1 MFGKILLLT
10 FVWMRHT
17 ASSVCRL
24 VWARMPALQ
33 SELPVPFRGVIR
45 SVVRHQKLKASTKQD
60 FVHTGSLC
68 LWGRQIYARKHWENR
83 CRLILRGYARLPVQH
98 LHGAIHLFLTKG
110 GNGRDILNR
119 AYLVVGVLN
128 GHQSGL
134 PFQSPQQ
141 SRQIYFPFFAD
152 RQRIYSY
159 SAIF

>member
-1 MFGKILLLT
+1 MPDCLYSIHMEQYT
-10 FVWMRHT
+10 F
-17 ASSVCRL
+17 
-24 VWARMPALQ
+24 
-33 SELPVPFRGVIR
+33 
-45 SVVRHQKLKASTKQD
+45 
-60 FVHTGSLC
+60 
-68 LWGRQIYARKHWENR
+68 
-83 CRLILRGYARLPVQH
+83 
-98 LHGAIHLFLTKG
+98 FLTKG

-141 SRQIYFPFFAD
+141 GRQIYFPFFAD